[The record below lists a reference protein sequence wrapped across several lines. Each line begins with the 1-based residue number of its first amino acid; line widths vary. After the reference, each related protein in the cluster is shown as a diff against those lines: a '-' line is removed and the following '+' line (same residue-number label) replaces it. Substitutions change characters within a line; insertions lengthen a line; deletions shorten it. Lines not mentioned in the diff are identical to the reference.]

1 MKNDRL
7 RVKFDDPG
15 EGWIG
20 MTIQSD
26 GISPFNQSFSYTPYD
41 SFFELITAVA
51 MVSKGDG
58 EWVAHWNA
66 EPIEYEFQLQ
76 RTQDEVHLR
85 IQRHADNQRQ
95 KGQEEAVFT
104 ASGDFSGIALPFWR
118 ALQNLRSRFSVEE
131 LDRRWHRK
139 FPVAELDRLTT
150 SLKK

>member
-1 MKNDRL
+1 MSKSRL

-15 EGWIG
+15 DGWIG
-20 MTIQSD
+20 ISIQSE
-26 GISPFNQSFSYTPYD
+26 GISSFEQSFSYTPYD
-41 SFFELITAVA
+41 SFFELVTAVA
-51 MVSKGDG
+51 MASKGDG

-66 EPIEYEFQLQ
+66 EPTEYEFELQ
-76 RTQDEVHLR
+76 RIRDEVRLR

-95 KGQEEAVFT
+95 KGLEETVFA

-118 ALQNLRSRFSVEE
+118 ALQDLRSRFSVEE

-139 FPVAELDRLTT
+139 FPVAELDRLTQ